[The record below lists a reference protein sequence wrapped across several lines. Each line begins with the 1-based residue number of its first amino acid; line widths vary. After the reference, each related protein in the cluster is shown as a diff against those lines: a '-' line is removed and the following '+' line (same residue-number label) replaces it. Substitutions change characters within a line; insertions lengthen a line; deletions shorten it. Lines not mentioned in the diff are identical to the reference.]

1 MRGEIRLGNQEKG
14 REGERSLHMTS
25 RSQWRPQIGHK
36 KVYYQVVNF
45 LQTKRNLLQ
54 FLADFAHTARKRH
67 VFPSL
72 SLSLLSPLL
81 SPFFCTPSYPS
92 SSFSAS
98 LSTAHSA
105 FLDFT
110 VPFSRNSFPFIF
122 YFGSLAWNLCSLGT
136 VFQGEWMPRSPG
148 EVILSVT
155 PPTLPSLGFSSP
167 PLTKRPLWK
176 SSQALSV
183 FAPLI
188 FRQATQS
195 DLVQQTGAL
204 QAKKLC
210 ALPTPPT
217 TLSNINRGPSCF
229 LGFLQ

>member
-1 MRGEIRLGNQEKG
+1 
-14 REGERSLHMTS
+14 MTS

-67 VFPSL
+67 VFSL
-72 SLSLLSPLL
+72 SFSLSPLPSSL
-81 SPFFCTPSYPS
+81 SVFLHSFLPLLLLFLPPS

-136 VFQGEWMPRSPG
+136 VFQEEWMPRSPG

-210 ALPTPPT
+210 ALPPHTT